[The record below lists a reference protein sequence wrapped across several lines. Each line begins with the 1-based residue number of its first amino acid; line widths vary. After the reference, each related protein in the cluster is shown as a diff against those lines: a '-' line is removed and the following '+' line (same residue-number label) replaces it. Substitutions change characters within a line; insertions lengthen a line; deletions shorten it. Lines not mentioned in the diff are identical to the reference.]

1 MNGLNVLN
9 DMGELAAQTK
19 TPTDLNFDVPF
30 IGHLIGDDYG

>member
-9 DMGELAAQTK
+9 DMGELAAQIK